1 MSNIYDLRDLVEE
14 MEILREIKLKE
25 TLSQE
30 DEDRLGHLEELD
42 DQFDYGKG
50 GMEEYASNICCSLI
64 ADYHFED
71 YAQDF
76 AEDIGAI
83 GDTYSWPVSCIDWK
97 MAAEHLQMDYQ
108 SVTFEGRDYWIR
120 G

>member
-14 MEILREIKLKE
+14 MEILRESKLKE

-64 ADYHFED
+64 ADSYFED
-71 YAQDF
+71 YAQNF

-83 GDTYSWPVSCIDWK
+83 DRNQGWPACHIDWEA
-97 MAAEHLQMDYQ
+97 AAENLQMDYH

>member
-83 GDTYSWPVSCIDWK
+83 GDGRWPQNTYKW
-97 MAAEHLQMDYQ
+97 
-108 SVTFEGRDYWIR
+108 TIR
-120 G
+120 ALLSRGATIGLGGK